1 MAKKKWNGFDP
12 DKRINPNDFVVRN
25 GEVLNK
31 EWYMANKEI
40 NMFDL
45 NELCVMA
52 YENASKRE
60 AKDGKV
66 STETRKML
74 KHCATEVVE
83 SAEAYNSMV
92 DGVANKEIFASE
104 LADIVCCVLIIAGKE
119 NIDMEYAL
127 TACMEKN
134 YKRAI
139 GEGDK

>member
-1 MAKKKWNGFDP
+1 
-12 DKRINPNDFVVRN
+12 
-25 GEVLNK
+25 
-31 EWYMANKEI
+31 
-40 NMFDL
+40 MFDL

-52 YENASKRE
+52 YENAAKRE

-66 STETRKML
+66 STDTMQML
-74 KHCATEVVE
+74 KHTATEVVE
-83 SAEAYNSMV
+83 ATEAYL
-92 DGVANKEIFASE
+92 DYGYINKPQFKRVFASE

-139 GEGDK
+139 GKGDK

>member
-1 MAKKKWNGFDP
+1 MKW
-12 DKRINPNDFVVRN
+12 RI
-25 GEVLNK
+25 EK
-31 EWYMANKEI
+31 
-40 NMFDL
+40 MFNL

-52 YENASKRE
+52 YENAAKRE

-66 STETRKML
+66 STDTMQML
-74 KHCATEVVE
+74 KHTVTEVVE
-83 SAEAYNSMV
+83 ATEAYSIKLHSAV
-92 DGVANKEIFASE
+92 DNPELQRARFASE

-139 GEGDK
+139 GELI

>member
-1 MAKKKWNGFDP
+1 
-12 DKRINPNDFVVRN
+12 
-25 GEVLNK
+25 
-31 EWYMANKEI
+31 
-40 NMFDL
+40 MFNL

-52 YENASKRE
+52 YENAAKRE

-66 STETRKML
+66 STDTMQML
-74 KHCATEVVE
+74 KHTATEVVE
-83 SAEAYNSMV
+83 ATEAYS
-92 DGVANKEIFASE
+92 DYCFINKPQFKRVFASE

>member
-1 MAKKKWNGFDP
+1 
-12 DKRINPNDFVVRN
+12 
-25 GEVLNK
+25 
-31 EWYMANKEI
+31 
-40 NMFDL
+40 MFDL

-52 YENASKRE
+52 YENAAKRE

-66 STETRKML
+66 STNTMQML
-74 KHCATEVVE
+74 KHTATEVVE
-83 SAEAYNSMV
+83 AVESFVSYRDIKDLADNLNATDLDEKWESQEEPDVCEEHYQRTRKQFM
-92 DGVANKEIFASE
+92 SE

-134 YKRAI
+134 YMRAI